1 MKRLIPKY
9 RLHLLFWGLYFIF
22 WTIVSANVY
31 HNSYW
36 QAFLLTS
43 IWFAGQAG
51 ASYLCLYWLIPR
63 YLNTKRYVVFS
74 LLVMA
79 TLLVGSAFVTGGL
92 MGILWIRHIKMTV
105 SPLNEFL
112 YNVMGNFYMCLLVV
126 ALKSLKDKMQTDRR
140 HALLEKEKTE
150 NELRFLKSQMNPHFL
165 FNAINS
171 IYALIRQDPEFAAA
185 TLVKFADMLR
195 YQLYECNADQIPIE
209 KEISYLDNYIDLEK
223 IRKGHLIQ
231 THYAVGTS
239 TRNFSI
245 APLLIFPFVEN
256 AFKYVSA
263 CPEKKN
269 FVTVDLNYQDEIFE
283 LSVENTVDEEIPLPK
298 EKSWGGIGLEN
309 VRRRLELM
317 YKGRHALEISRSGDV
332 YSILLTIKIT

>member
-165 FNAINS
+165 FNALNS
-171 IYALIRQDPEFAAA
+171 IYVLIRKDPDLAEH
-185 TLVKFADMLR
+185 TLAGFSDMLR
-195 YQLYECNADQIPIE
+195 YQLYECASDLISVD
-209 KEISYLDNYIDLEK
+209 KEVAYLENYIRLEQL
-223 IRKGHLIQ
+223 RKGESLCVAYDKQ
-231 THYAVGTS
+231 EGFGRFT
-239 TRNFSI
+239 I
-245 APLLIFPFVEN
+245 APLLIFPLIEN
-256 AFKYVSA
+256 AFKYVSSYPDRENRIA
-263 CPEKKN
+263 VRLSYTEPMFRLDVSNTTEPE
-269 FVTVDLNYQDEIFE
+269 
-283 LSVENTVDEEIPLPK
+283 
-298 EKSWGGIGLEN
+298 GGAAAHKGGLGLETL
-309 VRRRLELM
+309 RRRLTLL
-317 YKGRHALEISRSGDV
+317 YPNRHQLDIQQEKET
-332 YSILLTIKIT
+332 YSATLQVQVL